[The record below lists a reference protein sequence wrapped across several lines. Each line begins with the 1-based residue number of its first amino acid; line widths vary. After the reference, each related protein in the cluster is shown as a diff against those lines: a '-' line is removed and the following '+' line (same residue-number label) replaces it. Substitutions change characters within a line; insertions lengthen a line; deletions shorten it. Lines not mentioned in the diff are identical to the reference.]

1 MPKSIRKFIRK
12 EKARIRREVLG
23 LKEQKEKINGLYQR
37 FIKKENKIET
47 KKPIEQ
53 KIEEKI
59 KL

>member
-1 MPKSIRKFIRK
+1 
-12 EKARIRREVLG
+12 